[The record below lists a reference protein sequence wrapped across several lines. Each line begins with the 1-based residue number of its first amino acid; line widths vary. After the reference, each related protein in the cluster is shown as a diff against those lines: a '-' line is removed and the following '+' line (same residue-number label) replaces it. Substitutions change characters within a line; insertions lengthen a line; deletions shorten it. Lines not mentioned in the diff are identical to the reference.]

1 MKASELKKK
10 YIEFFK
16 SKGHKEIANSSL
28 IPEHDPTV
36 LFTTAGMH
44 PIVPYLLGEKH
55 PQGNRLVNV
64 QKCIR
69 TGDIDDVG
77 DDSHLTF
84 FEMLGNWS
92 LGDYWKKEAINY
104 SYEFLTKVLK
114 LDKEKL
120 AVSCF
125 KGDKDAAKDDEA
137 AKIWIE
143 LGIPKERIVFLGKED
158 NWWGP
163 AGESGPCGP
172 DSEMFY
178 YIGRNAPKKF
188 DTKDKKWIEIW
199 NDVFMQYNKNGKY
212 EIAKQKNVDTG
223 MGVERTIMILNN
235 LKSIYDTELFKPIIE
250 KIKRLEKK
258 SDLKSERIIA
268 DHLKAACFILNEKIR
283 PSNVEHGYI
292 LRRLIRRA
300 IRHGR
305 LLGINHRF
313 CKDIIKEVINIYK
326 EDYKFDEKFIFE
338 ELEKEEARFDRSLNT
353 GLRIFEKEVKGKIV
367 DGELAFKLF
376 SSYGFPL
383 EMIKEVAKEKNLK
396 VDEKNF
402 EKEFE
407 KHQELSRTAA
417 AGKFKS
423 GLADKS
429 EETTKLHTATHMLL
443 AALRIVLNDKNIMQR
458 GSNIIPERLR
468 FDFNLD
474 RKLSDEEIK
483 GVEELVNKKIK
494 ENLDVKCEEI
504 ELKEAKKRGII
515 GMFEEKYGE
524 KVKVYSIGNFSVE
537 ICAGPHVKNTKELG
551 KFKIIKEESSS
562 AGVRRIKAVLE

>member
-178 YIGRNAPKKF
+178 YNGRNAPKKF

-338 ELEKEEARFDRSLNT
+338 ELEKEEAKFDRSLNT
-353 GLRIFEKEVKGKIV
+353 GIRIFDKEVKGKIV

-551 KFKIIKEESSS
+551 IFRIIKEESSS
-562 AGVRRIKAVLE
+562 AGIRRIKAILE